1 MWSFKIALILA
12 LTLTS
17 VTSVRSETK
26 TVWAQ
31 DGEMTELRC
40 PLEFD
45 ACFWRFDG
53 ETFG

>member
-1 MWSFKIALILA
+1 MWSSKIALILA
-12 LTLTS
+12 LTS
-17 VTSVRSETK
+17 VASVMSETK

-40 PLEFD
+40 PLDFD